1 MRTNNRFLHIINNKK
16 PVLVDFHADWC
27 QPCKQIQPVI
37 KELKETL
44 KHNIRILK
52 VNVDDNTYIA
62 KTHQIKSIPT
72 LILFIGGEIKW
83 RGEGIYGVVELTN
96 IIKEYIQDI

>member
-37 KELKETL
+37 REIKEAL

-52 VNVDDNTYIA
+52 VNVDENTYLA
-62 KTHQIKSIPT
+62 KTHQVKSIPT
-72 LILFIGGEIKW
+72 LILFIEGEIKW
-83 RGEGIYGVVELTN
+83 RGEGMYTAVELTN
-96 IIKEYIQDI
+96 ILKKYIQDI